1 MPAITAVAARNPA
14 LDGLRGLAI
23 LWVVAFHARA
33 LFGAS
38 LGSALGSARPG
49 SAAALAE
56 SGLLGVQLFFVLS
69 GFLLALPWLRHAAG
83 QAARPQLG
91 GYFRRRARRLLPPLY
106 LHLALLFGLV
116 LPLLPGGLALL
127 ASQLGLLNL
136 VTHGLLLHFLHPGS
150 ASSLGLNMALWSLS
164 IEAQFYLLLPWLVP
178 WFAGWRA
185 VPALAGAL
193 ALALAWRHWAPGLLV
208 PWLQEQI
215 PAPLLV
221 YFDPL
226 SGQAFPYPP
235 PLLGLFVERQWPGE
249 CFAFACGMAAA
260 SLAVHLEGRRGQ
272 HRGQQWQGQSTGRAG
287 GSWRRWWA
295 LTAPGRPR
303 LDLLALALLLGWA
316 LLLCHLPLG
325 VLVADPTWRL
335 LGQPALLLSLG
346 LVVLAAHLQAGRS
359 PGLASGTTTGLGLVL
374 GNGALAALGLIS
386 YSLFLWHEPVLRLAR
401 ATAERGPG
409 LASAAGTL
417 LSGLLLAL
425 VVAVLSYWLT
435 ERRWRCRRAG
445 LSPVESAR

>member
-1 MPAITAVAARNPA
+1 MTAIAAIQQRNPA

-38 LGSALGSARPG
+38 LGSGLGSAQPG

-83 QAARPQLG
+83 NGPRPGLG

-136 VTHGLLLHFLHPGS
+136 AAHGLLLHFLHPGS
-150 ASSLGLNMALWSLS
+150 ASSFGLNMALWSLS

-178 WFAGWRA
+178 WFTGRRA
-185 VPALAGAL
+185 WPALAAAL
-193 ALALAWRHWAPGLLV
+193 GLTLAWRLWAPALLA
-208 PWLQEQI
+208 PWLITNI
-215 PAPLLV
+215 PPELLI
-221 YFDPL
+221 YFDPV
-226 SGQAFPYPP
+226 SGRAIPYPP
-235 PLLGLFVERQWPGE
+235 PLLGLFVERQLPGE

-260 SLAVHLEGRRGQ
+260 SLAARLEANDRRAPIWRPAGR
-272 HRGQQWQGQSTGRAG
+272 
-287 GSWRRWWA
+287 
-295 LTAPGRPR
+295 LL
-303 LDLLALALLLGWA
+303 LDHLALALLLGWA
-316 LLLCHLPLG
+316 LALSRLPLM
-325 VLVADPTWRL
+325 VLITDPGWRL
-335 LGQPALLLSLG
+335 LGQPALLVSLG
-346 LVVLAAHLQAGRS
+346 LVVLAAHLQQGPSAARPAG
-359 PGLASGTTTGLGLVL
+359 GAASSSALGRLL

-401 ATAERGPG
+401 AIHE
-409 LASAAGTL
+409 AAGSISGAAAGAL
-417 LSGLLLAL
+417 LSGLVAAL
-425 VVAVLSYWLT
+425 MVALLSYLLT
-435 ERRWRCRRAG
+435 ERRWGRRHIPTG
-445 LSPVESAR
+445 